1 MKTDR
6 NILIAFILNI
16 SFSLLEIIGGFITN
30 SISILSGAVHDLAD
44 AASIGISYFFE
55 KKSKHK
61 PNYKYTYGYVRYSI
75 LAAFITTIILLC
87 GSLLVI
93 YNATNRLFNPIDINY
108 DGMIIIALIGI
119 LFNIIAVHKTKGGHS
134 LNQEAVNLHL
144 LQDVLSWI
152 VVLIGSILI
161 KFTKINYI
169 DSIMSFIIS
178 IYVIIH
184 ALKHLKIVLDLFLEK
199 TPDNVNIRKI
209 KTALLEN
216 KNIISINHI
225 HIWSMDGY
233 NNYAT
238 LHVVINNDEVEKMEE
253 YIKEYLKKENISHT
267 TIEIERKKYG
277 KSLFYKRNK

>member
-1 MKTDR
+1 MKTDQ
-6 NILIAFILNI
+6 NILIAFILNL
-16 SFSLLEIIGGFITN
+16 SFSILEIIGGFITN
-30 SISILSGAVHDLAD
+30 SISILSGAIHDIAD
-44 AASIGISYFFE
+44 ALSIAISYFLE

-61 PNYKYTYGYVRYSI
+61 PNYKYTYGYTRYSI

-93 YNATNRLFNPIDINY
+93 YNAIIRLFNPIYINY
-108 DGMIIIALIGI
+108 NGMIIIALIGI
-119 LFNIIAVHKTKGGHS
+119 LFNIIAVYKTKGSHS

-178 IYVIIH
+178 IYIIIH
-184 ALKHLKIVLDLFLEK
+184 ALKHLKIVLDLFLAK
-199 TPDNVNIRKI
+199 TPNNINIRKI
-209 KTALLEN
+209 KKELLKN
-216 KNIISINHI
+216 KNIININHI

-233 NNYAT
+233 SNYAT
-238 LHVVINNDEVEKMEE
+238 LHVIINNDEVEKTEKL
-253 YIKEYLKKENISHT
+253 IKEYLKKENISHT

>member
-1 MKTDR
+1 MKIDR
-6 NILIAFILNI
+6 NILIAFILNL

-44 AASIGISYFFE
+44 AASIGISYYLE

-61 PNYKYTYGYVRYSI
+61 PNYKYTYGYVRYST
-75 LAAFITTIILLC
+75 LAAFITTIILLS
-87 GSLLVI
+87 GSLFVI
-93 YNATNRLFNPIDINY
+93 YNAINRLFNPIDINY

-119 LFNIIAVHKTKGGHS
+119 LFNIIAVYKTKGGHS

-144 LQDVLSWI
+144 LQDALSWI
-152 VVLIGSILI
+152 IVLIGSILI

-169 DSIMSFIIS
+169 DSIMSLVIS
-178 IYVIIH
+178 IYIIIH
-184 ALKHLKIVLDLFLEK
+184 SLKHLKIILDLFLEK
-199 TPDNVNIRKI
+199 TPNNVNIRKI
-209 KTALLEN
+209 KKELLEN
-216 KNIISINHI
+216 KNIISIDHI
-225 HIWSMDGY
+225 HVWSLDGY

-238 LHVVINNDEVEKMEE
+238 LHAIINNDEVENIKE
-253 YIKEYLKKENISHT
+253 YIKDYLKKENISHS

>member
-1 MKTDR
+1 MKIDR
-6 NILIAFILNI
+6 NILIAFILNL

-44 AASIGISYFFE
+44 AASIGISYYLE

-61 PNYKYTYGYVRYSI
+61 PNYKYTYGYVRYST
-75 LAAFITTIILLC
+75 LAAFITTIILIS

-93 YNATNRLFNPIDINY
+93 YNAINRLFNPIDINY

-119 LFNIIAVHKTKGGHS
+119 LFNIIAVYKTKGGHS

-144 LQDVLSWI
+144 LQDALSWI
-152 VVLIGSILI
+152 IVLIGSILI

-169 DSIMSFIIS
+169 DSIMSLVIS
-178 IYVIIH
+178 IYIIIH
-184 ALKHLKIVLDLFLEK
+184 SLKHLKIILDLFLEK
-199 TPDNVNIRKI
+199 TPNNVNIRKI
-209 KTALLEN
+209 KKELLEN
-216 KNIISINHI
+216 KNINSIDHI
-225 HIWSMDGY
+225 HVWSLDGY
-233 NNYAT
+233 HNYAT
-238 LHVVINNDEVEKMEE
+238 LHAIINNDEVENMKE
-253 YIKEYLKKENISHT
+253 YIKDYLKKENISHS